1 MSVVI
6 LRTIKHFL
14 NHKYFLI
21 MTNTKNEWI
30 YFSFIFCKIC
40 IWFRQ
45 NSMKTKN
52 TSFIGVIMSVCQ
64 IIFLFIQLHYFILNK
79 IQGILDWK
87 ACIMTFE
94 CVMTLTQ
101 HYLTKVKFTSSS
113 HMVFIR
119 GNQSFVYSSS
129 CYSNDLQFILQIWM
143 ININY
148 SRVSKSCNIIFS
160 HSVLWNKHLKIII
173 RYPFFS
179 LSRMR
184 LGARVW
190 W

>member
-1 MSVVI
+1 
-6 LRTIKHFL
+6 
-14 NHKYFLI
+14 
-21 MTNTKNEWI
+21 
-30 YFSFIFCKIC
+30 
-40 IWFRQ
+40 
-45 NSMKTKN
+45 
-52 TSFIGVIMSVCQ
+52 MSVCQ
-64 IIFLFIQLHYFILNK
+64 IIFLFIPLHYFILNK

-129 CYSNDLQFILQIWM
+129 CYSHDLQFILQIWM

-173 RYPFFS
+173 RYPFFFTIQDETGS
-179 LSRMR
+179 PGLVVGVSIN
-184 LGARVW
+184 GKTVW
-190 W
+190 AEGTSKFNGVKLHSKFIQRIIHTVK